1 MRPLI
6 CEENHDHTFFAQ
18 SGPVRNSLR
27 YLFSTHARREY
38 GSTAID
44 DPVREAQKPIEDPP
58 VEVEGEDPL
67 RILAFCFLQTS
78 ADGPAEL
85 RNDKLAAFPPAPRQI
100 ARPMEVSIG
109 ESGEANKLFAGRVIL
124 HRAP

>member
-85 RNDKLAAFPPAPRQI
+85 RNDNLLWDSSPSQTNRSPHGGLYRGKR
-100 ARPMEVSIG
+100 RG
-109 ESGEANKLFAGRVIL
+109 K
-124 HRAP
+124 